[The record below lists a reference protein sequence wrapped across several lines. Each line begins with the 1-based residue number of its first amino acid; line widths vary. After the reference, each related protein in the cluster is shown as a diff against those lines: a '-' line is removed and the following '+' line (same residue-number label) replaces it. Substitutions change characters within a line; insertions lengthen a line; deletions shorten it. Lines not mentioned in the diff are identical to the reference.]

1 MEKDRKLR
9 NLKLSYYP
17 YHLMMTMINIMMQHL
32 SITFTLTTPLES
44 KGGAWSSRLFHIASC
59 STTFSYESI
68 IPSPALPTG
77 SLSAKLTSRHVSSSS
92 SLRTTVLPGAGS
104 LLSTGVHRHLHG
116 VPCTELDLYHQTDM
130 KKSLWIEKAEEFSFV
145 DVECLMS
152 WYKSMRTRF
161 GKLSRLMKGYSAN
174 SVGK

>member
-1 MEKDRKLR
+1 MDVEKDRKLR

-92 SLRTTVLPGAGS
+92 SQRTTVLPGAGLIVIHWS
-104 LLSTGVHRHLHG
+104 SPALAWSALYWAGFVSPNWYEEESVDWKGTRVLFRWCR
-116 VPCTELDLYHQTDM
+116 VPDEL
-130 KKSLWIEKAEEFSFV
+130 V
-145 DVECLMS
+145 
-152 WYKSMRTRF
+152 
-161 GKLSRLMKGYSAN
+161 
-174 SVGK
+174 